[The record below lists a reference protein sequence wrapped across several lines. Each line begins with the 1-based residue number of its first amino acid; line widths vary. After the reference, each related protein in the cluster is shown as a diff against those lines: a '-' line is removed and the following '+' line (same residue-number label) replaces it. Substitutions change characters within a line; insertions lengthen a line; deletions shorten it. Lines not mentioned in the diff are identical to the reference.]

1 MNKAWLE
8 TMGKIVGII
17 VAIPTILGLAYGS
30 YKFIFPNPVKPEN
43 FSANVVTM
51 VASRDID
58 QVVSE
63 LDAALDAKGRP
74 FNYKHDPT
82 RIGYIVA
89 CDWGFSGR
97 GKGELDFVVQDGST
111 DPPRIL
117 TKKTPVVTEV
127 DTFGSAETFHTEFF
141 VETGKLNAGMRP
153 RLIIFISTTTGDQR
167 SMDLQS
173 KTLTLAVQSH
183 NASAVALL

>member
-1 MNKAWLE
+1 
-8 TMGKIVGII
+8 MGKIVGII